1 MYFLLVILGMFF
13 SFILFFD
20 GMRKKNCDVIS
31 TGMVLSIFFL
41 LIFIN
46 IYIPDVVHSLKTG
59 LISISSLW

>member
-1 MYFLLVILGMFF
+1 MCFIIVILGMFF
-13 SFILFFD
+13 SFILFFT
-20 GMRKKNCDVIS
+20 GMRNRNYDIIS
-31 TGMVLSIFFL
+31 IGSVLSIFFL